1 MSLLLD
7 TPTQERWRT
16 SNVRESGQEVRQK
29 ALEREIW
36 SNTIS
41 VGADG
46 ERDTSNLLAQMGRP
60 LHCAEVRRR
69 LSLCCPNL
77 IFERAIK
84 HSELTGIYIMRDERN
99 AAGGWDKRKVHICG
113 MPSEGV
119 MPEFSVLHK
128 TKKRVA
134 NPDIMGQQ
142 VGRDAVKWKEVET
155 FADETRGWRTVL
167 IRLLH
172 QKIITRAEVDK
183 HFGWQPSIDSE
194 KWANLTR

>member
-16 SNVRESGQEVRQK
+16 NSVSEKGREVRQN

-36 SNTIS
+36 TNSIS
-41 VGADG
+41 VDTDG
-46 ERDTSNLLAQMGRP
+46 GYDTSNLLAQMGRP
-60 LHCAEVRRR
+60 LSSAEVRRR
-69 LSLCCPNL
+69 LHLCCPNL
-77 IFERAIK
+77 IFERALRYP
-84 HSELTGIYIMRDERN
+84 ELTGIYIMRDERN
-99 AAGGWDKRKVHICG
+99 PAGGWSKKKIHICG
-113 MPSEGV
+113 MPTDGV

-128 TKKRVA
+128 TKKKVA
-134 NPDIMGQQ
+134 NPDILGQKID
-142 VGRDAVKWKEVET
+142 RDAVKWKEVET

-172 QKIITRAEVDK
+172 QKIITRHEVDK
-183 HFGWQPSIDSE
+183 HFGWNPSRDSE